1 MDKCPKCGNK
11 LSPIDVLCPRC
22 GALAEV
28 IHVASHPDAVP
39 AKNAD
44 VVISRQPRPEDTAQQ
59 SDMPISR
66 QARSAVNPTEEI
78 PVSLPARDEANLIEE
93 DDLPMSRQARKA
105 AMQAKTKEAKRAV
118 SGTDLSESSSKKW
131 LEIEEIDPAL
141 LAAKNE
147 TEPEPIAA
155 DETEDHSL
163 TETAEDKMFDAETD
177 TVPDDN
183 VLLDAQ
189 TTDTV
194 PDDNVL
200 SDAQTPDTVPD
211 DNVLSDDTP
220 RRYRT
225 RSADEP
231 VSEPGKTR
239 RRSPVAL
246 IVLMWVVIAA
256 AVFGA
261 FYFLDTH
268 VTSAYGGWDDFVRQ
282 LTNGKVE
289 LDTDAS
295 YLSSIDVNI
304 SETQTEDGAPAHR
317 FDITMK
323 SGKSI
328 KVLPLGDTFN
338 MDNGSVSFTIADEA
352 LARSLGE
359 VSSESTI
366 DTNDVSLEVTSISQ
380 TFTYPVTSLKLML
393 TEAIYT
399 RESPSPDN
407 QTSTEDM
414 LPIDITVSPDAM
426 VFINNASHTTE
437 IDENGRLSVSMP
449 LNMGEN
455 LFVIEVIQPGRR
467 TVKENFK
474 IIREEQR
481 TPLTPNTDFLRVDE
495 SPFECLGKTAPG
507 ATLTA
512 TMDGQ
517 SFTALVAAD
526 GTFSLACKTDV
537 IGIHEL
543 IIRASSEGYSDAEAT
558 VAVEYLPEP
567 DAFMAAAKE
576 LSVGQIIKDLDSL
589 GDTGIKAT
597 GTVSSLTSEKNKQT
611 FTITKGSDSINC
623 YYYGTVRLSENSS
636 YTFYGVADS
645 QRSSFYVM
653 HVV

>member
-183 VLLDAQ
+183 VLLDAE
-189 TTDTV
+189 TDTV

-268 VTSAYGGWDDFVRQ
+268 VTSAYGGWNDFVRQ

-359 VSSESTI
+359 VSSEATI
-366 DTNDVSLEVTSISQ
+366 DTNGVSLEVTSTSR

-414 LPIDITVSPDAM
+414 LPIDITVSPDAA

-495 SPFECLGKTAPG
+495 SPFECLGTTAPG
-507 ATLTA
+507 VTLTA
-512 TMDGQ
+512 TINGQ

-526 GTFSLACKTDV
+526 GIFSLACKTDV

-558 VAVEYLPEP
+558 VAVEYLPDP

>member
-39 AKNAD
+39 AKHAD
-44 VVISRQPRPEDTAQQ
+44 VVFSRQPKPEDTAQQ

-105 AMQAKTKEAKRAV
+105 AMQSKIKEAKRAV

-131 LEIEEIDPAL
+131 LEIEEVDPAL

-147 TEPEPIAA
+147 TETEPIAA
-155 DETEDHSL
+155 DEAEDNSF
-163 TETAEDKMFDAETD
+163 TETAEDKMF
-177 TVPDDN
+177 
-183 VLLDAQ
+183 DAQ

-200 SDAQTPDTVPD
+200 SDAQTTDTAPDDNALFDAQTTDTAPD

-231 VSEPGKTR
+231 VSESGKKR

-256 AVFGA
+256 AVFGG

-328 KVLPLGDTFN
+328 KVLPLGDTFD

-352 LARSLGE
+352 LARSLSE
-359 VSSESTI
+359 VSSEPTI
-366 DTNDVSLEVTSISQ
+366 DTNGISLEVTSTSR
-380 TFTYPVTSLKLML
+380 TFT
-393 TEAIYT
+393 
-399 RESPSPDN
+399 
-407 QTSTEDM
+407 
-414 LPIDITVSPDAM
+414 
-426 VFINNASHTTE
+426 
-437 IDENGRLSVSMP
+437 
-449 LNMGEN
+449 
-455 LFVIEVIQPGRR
+455 
-467 TVKENFK
+467 
-474 IIREEQR
+474 
-481 TPLTPNTDFLRVDE
+481 
-495 SPFECLGKTAPG
+495 
-507 ATLTA
+507 
-512 TMDGQ
+512 
-517 SFTALVAAD
+517 
-526 GTFSLACKTDV
+526 
-537 IGIHEL
+537 
-543 IIRASSEGYSDAEAT
+543 
-558 VAVEYLPEP
+558 
-567 DAFMAAAKE
+567 
-576 LSVGQIIKDLDSL
+576 
-589 GDTGIKAT
+589 
-597 GTVSSLTSEKNKQT
+597 
-611 FTITKGSDSINC
+611 
-623 YYYGTVRLSENSS
+623 
-636 YTFYGVADS
+636 
-645 QRSSFYVM
+645 
-653 HVV
+653 

>member
-44 VVISRQPRPEDTAQQ
+44 VVISRQPRPEYTAQQ

-105 AMQAKTKEAKRAV
+105 AMQAKNKEVKRAV

-147 TEPEPIAA
+147 TEPEPISA
-155 DETEDHSL
+155 DETEDNSF

-183 VLLDAQ
+183 VLLDVQ

-366 DTNDVSLEVTSISQ
+366 DTNGVSLEVTSISQ

-393 TEAIYT
+393 TGAIYT

-407 QTSTEDM
+407 LTSTEDM
-414 LPIDITVSPDAM
+414 LPIDITVSPDAT
-426 VFINNASHTTE
+426 VFINNANHTTE
-437 IDENGRLSVSMP
+437 IEENGRLSVSMP

-495 SPFECLGKTAPG
+495 SPFECLGTTAPG

-558 VAVEYLPEP
+558 VAVEYLPDP